1 MSKKSLIAGIILTI
15 INLVPTLLCAY
26 LNAGI
31 VYGGGEGAIGLIVI
45 VPYSLILLPVI
56 AVLLLISMI
65 FIIKAL
71 KSESRKIAITARIF
85 LIINIIIIIAAVV
98 MIGRIIPLFL
108 QS

>member
-1 MSKKSLIAGIILTI
+1 MRKKSLIAGIILTI

-31 VYGGGEGAIGLIVI
+31 VYGSGEGAIGLIVI